1 MRRVHGLS
9 TVLRQYLR
17 IESSSTAA
25 CSSISDTC
33 STLQRQG
40 FHSGTS
46 WRIERLHHTSCVS
59 SALPRHHGHRAAF
72 GNPPC
77 MPLFSVSPF
86 LGECSYIAQAA
97 STHDASCPCHAS
109 FSRLQAICF
118 VRFVVRGGLQP
129 IMHAQTST
137 AAGVEGDEKNSPT
150 SGRPQGASNG
160 ADVPSDIPAASSSM
174 LDEDFALGEFDA
186 EAEAIALQVQSYHHA
201 NPDLCTLCLQLKA
214 LWLLLR
220 SSSASTRLHMT
231 PARLPMHAMHAHMLG
246 RL

>member
-1 MRRVHGLS
+1 
-9 TVLRQYLR
+9 
-17 IESSSTAA
+17 
-25 CSSISDTC
+25 
-33 STLQRQG
+33 
-40 FHSGTS
+40 
-46 WRIERLHHTSCVS
+46 
-59 SALPRHHGHRAAF
+59 
-72 GNPPC
+72 
-77 MPLFSVSPF
+77 
-86 LGECSYIAQAA
+86 
-97 STHDASCPCHAS
+97 
-109 FSRLQAICF
+109 
-118 VRFVVRGGLQP
+118 
-129 IMHAQTST
+129 MHAQTST

-160 ADVPSDIPAASSSM
+160 ADVPSDIPAASSSV

-246 RL
+246 RLEPDSFMCFAQASGDADFELTQGMLRELEEAEEGADALEANSLDDDEQQGIQLADEATKNQVRSVASSLL